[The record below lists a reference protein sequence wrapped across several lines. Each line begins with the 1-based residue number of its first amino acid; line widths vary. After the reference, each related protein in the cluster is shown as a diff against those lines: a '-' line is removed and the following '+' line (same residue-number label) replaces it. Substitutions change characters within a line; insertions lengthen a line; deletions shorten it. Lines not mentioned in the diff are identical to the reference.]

1 MQNDKPQ
8 RGVGPVVNKGEIGE
22 AILDAIKIDNPGKSV
37 KTQEHDS
44 YVRIQVAGE
53 CLVKFSTVSEM
64 LGAEVSSSE
73 LEQNMPSF
81 EGFIRVTSTQMKWVA
96 E

>member
-1 MQNDKPQ
+1 MQDDEPK

-37 KTQEHDS
+37 KIQEHDS
-44 YVRIQVAGE
+44 YLRIQVAGE

-64 LGAEVSSSE
+64 LGTEVSSSE
-73 LEQNMPSF
+73 LERNMPSF

>member
-1 MQNDKPQ
+1 MQDDEPQ

-64 LGAEVSSSE
+64 LGTEVTSSQ

>member
-1 MQNDKPQ
+1 VLEDKKK

-37 KTQEHDS
+37 NIEEHDS
-44 YVRIQVAGE
+44 YLRIQVEGE
-53 CLVKFSTVSEM
+53 CLVKFATVSEM
-64 LGAEVSSSE
+64 LGTEVTSSD
-73 LEQNMPSF
+73 LERNMPSF
-81 EGFIRVTSTQMKWVA
+81 EGFIRVSSSQLKWVA

>member
-1 MQNDKPQ
+1 MEDDKNL

-22 AILDAIKIDNPGKSV
+22 AILDAIKLDNPGKSV
-37 KTQEHDS
+37 KIQEHDS

-53 CLVKFSTVSEM
+53 CLVKFATVSEM
-64 LGAEVSSSE
+64 LGTEVNSSD
-73 LEQNMPSF
+73 LERNMPSF